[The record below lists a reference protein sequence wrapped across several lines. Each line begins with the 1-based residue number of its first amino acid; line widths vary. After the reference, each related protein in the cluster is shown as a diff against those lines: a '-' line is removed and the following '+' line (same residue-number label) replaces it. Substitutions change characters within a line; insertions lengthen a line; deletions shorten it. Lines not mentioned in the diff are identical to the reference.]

1 MMLPKMML
9 QGVSRQA
16 AGASVD
22 ELDRV
27 LDRAGES
34 PATVGDELFAVTAL
48 VDAEPTLRR
57 TISDPSR
64 TADERAALLDALL
77 DGKVSST
84 TREVVQTVV
93 RQRWTRPRDLSDTLE
108 SLGVRATVAAVDS
121 ARELDTVEDEL
132 FRFRQIVV
140 ANAELRA
147 ALADVTGPA
156 ERRAS
161 LLDSLL
167 DGKVTATSRR
177 LVDQAV
183 TRPRGRTIENALDAI
198 SKVVADRRERLVAH
212 VRAARDLSD
221 EQRDR
226 LVAALTRM
234 YGHEVALNI
243 EIDET
248 VVGGL
253 SVRVGAEVVDATIAG
268 RLDEARRRLVG

>member
-1 MMLPKMML
+1 MMLLL

-16 AGASVD
+16 VGVAVEA
-22 ELDRV
+22 LDGV
-27 LDRAGES
+27 LDRADES

-48 VDAEPTLRR
+48 IDAEPTLRR
-57 TISDPSR
+57 TVTDPSR

-77 DGKVSST
+77 DGKVSSA

-108 SLGVRATVAAVDS
+108 SLGVRASVAAIGS
-121 ARELDTVEDEL
+121 ARELDAVEDEL

-156 ERRAS
+156 DRRGD
-161 LLDSLL
+161 LLDALL
-167 DGKVTATSRR
+167 GGKVAVTTRR

-198 SKVVADRRERLVAH
+198 SKIVADRRERLVAH

-234 YGHEVALNI
+234 YGHEVALNV

-253 SVRVGAEVVDATIAG
+253 SVRVGDEVVDATIAG